1 MGMLKRRG
9 DGVMRSSAEVIP
21 SLSTGVG
28 TRYGVACLGVH
39 PIGGGHTLVGY
50 R

>member
-1 MGMLKRRG
+1 MGVLKCRG
-9 DGVMRSSAEVIP
+9 GGVMRSSAEVIP

-28 TRYGVACLGVH
+28 TRYGVACLGVR
-39 PIGGGHTLVGY
+39 PIGGHTLVGY

>member
-1 MGMLKRRG
+1 MGVLKCRG
-9 DGVMRSSAEVIP
+9 DGVMRSSVEVIP

-28 TRYGVACLGVH
+28 ARYGMACLGAH
-39 PIGGGHTLVGY
+39 PIGGHTLVGY